1 MSRRAKRDLF
11 KGEKKNRKKLNQ
23 TNTRFLVFTGA
34 VMLLFG
40 VLAYSLFNLQ
50 IVKGSDY
57 AAETGRL
64 SIKSI
69 PIKGSRGMITDVNS
83 VVLAKSEKAYNVT
96 FHRQNEDW
104 DYPTKMLLE
113 AIEIIERHG
122 GALSVTSPLARD
134 AESGQWKFDFGE
146 GISETAWS
154 TRRDYFY
161 SNNYLSARLVTP
173 KQCFDRLRQRYGF
186 TDLGDGKYE
195 LRLDAQG
202 NSVVKDAVTVNNN
215 PVVEV
220 IPVDEE
226 TVLKI
231 TAINTTM
238 QDNAFNSLPIAI
250 AEDVS
255 YETVSEIEGRS
266 MSMPWVGVSMG
277 DKRVYPKGSLAATII
292 GYTGKIQNASYYYS
306 DLKPAGYAMNDHI
319 GQAGIENSMENWL
332 TANISERQGSRLV
345 ETDPSGKVTRVL
357 DYHEPSDGNTVKLT
371 IDSEWQQV
379 AERCIKENVENT
391 RKAQEEKMRDPSWLE
406 TNKDKIASRDWKEY
420 PLKLA
425 TTGVLIVLDV
435 QTGNLKAL
443 AQYPNYD
450 LNAMVKGGDAALQI
464 VADERGLLMNYA
476 IQTRAEPGS
485 IFKMVTGLAALTN
498 GVLTPTERISDEGR
512 FMNYTNKRED
522 APKCWTNYP
531 KNHSDQTIVEGLTNS
546 CNYFFYTL
554 ASRLYDMDSTERLY
568 KYASQM
574 GLTSKTGIDLPGELR
589 SIVGNQTNLYDM
601 DVSLEEQVTSTP
613 IIVANAIKRHLINYG
628 ASYGIEYDDALLNTC
643 IKKLMDMAI
652 NTSSD
657 DWVVEARP
665 IFMTELQ
672 MTRTMV
678 MQAALMTDLWTYLN
692 TIKWGGSQ
700 EVQMGVGQSI
710 TLLTPIA
717 VARYV
722 GTLNQSAVVWNPNII
737 DSIVSPEGEILS
749 QRNATQFNVLESA
762 KPYMQYILKGMEGV
776 VDETGTAGKF
786 FRKNLW
792 GYEATE
798 VMCGKTGTSQ
808 VTIGGIKLDLEN
820 NGWFVAMTPKEKP
833 EIAVVSFIPNGFS
846 GAYTTTAARDFIKFY
861 LDEKA
866 KKEVDVA
873 LPGGNT
879 LTP

>member
-1 MSRRAKRDLF
+1 MSRRSNRNLF
-11 KGEKKNRKKLNQ
+11 KGDRKPRKKLDQ
-23 TNTRFLVFTGA
+23 TNFRFIFFTTA
-34 VMLLFG
+34 VMVMFG
-40 VLAYSLFNLQ
+40 VLAYGLFNLQ
-50 IVKGSDY
+50 IVKGDEY

-64 SIKSI
+64 SVKSI
-69 PIKGSRGMITDVNS
+69 PIKGSRGMITDINS

-104 DYPTKMLLE
+104 DYPTVMLLE
-113 AIEIIERHG
+113 AIGIIESHG
-122 GALSVTSPLARD
+122 GALSVTSPLRRSE
-134 AESGQWKFDFGE
+134 ESQQWEFDFGE
-146 GISETAWS
+146 GISETSWN
-154 TRRDYFY
+154 TRRSYFY
-161 SNNYLSARLVTP
+161 SNNYLSTRLLTAG
-173 KQCFDRLRQRYGF
+173 QCFDRLRQRYGF
-186 TDLGDGKYE
+186 TDLGNGQYE
-195 LRLDAQG
+195 LRLDKDG
-202 NSVVKDAVTVNNN
+202 NSVVPDAVSPNNS
-215 PVVEV
+215 PVVRV

-226 TVLKI
+226 TVLKVL
-231 TAINTTM
+231 AINTTM

-292 GYTGKIQNASYYYS
+292 GYTGKIQNADYYYS

-332 TANISERQGSRLV
+332 TANITERQGSRVV

-357 DYHEPSDGNTVKLT
+357 SYDEPSDGNTVKLT

-379 AERCIKENVENT
+379 AERCIKENVQNT
-391 RKAQEEKMRDPSWLE
+391 RLAQEDKMRDPSWLE
-406 TNKDKIASRDWKEY
+406 TNKDKIASRDWEEY
-420 PLKLA
+420 RLKMA

-435 QTGNLKAL
+435 RTGNIKAL

-450 LNAMVKGGDAALQI
+450 LNAMVKGGDAALEI

-498 GVLTPTERISDEGR
+498 GVLTPTETINDEGR
-512 FMNYTNKRED
+512 FMRYTKNPAD

-531 KNHSDQTIVEGLTNS
+531 KNHHDQTIVEGLTNS

-554 ASRLYDMDSTERLY
+554 ASRLYDLDNTERLY
-568 KYASQM
+568 KYAAQM

-589 SIVGNQTNLYDM
+589 SIVGNQTNLYDV
-601 DVSLEEQVTSTP
+601 DVSLSEQVTSTP

-628 ASYGIEYDDALLNTC
+628 ASYGIEYDDVRLDTC

-652 NTSSD
+652 NTGSD
-657 DWVVEARP
+657 SWVVQARP
-665 IFMTELQ
+665 IFMQELQ
-672 MTRTMV
+672 MDRSMV
-678 MQAALMTDLWTYLN
+678 MQAALMSDLWNYLN

-717 VARYV
+717 VVRYV
-722 GTLNQSAVVWNPNII
+722 GALNSNAVVWNPNIV

-749 QRNATQFNVLESA
+749 QRTATQFNVLESA

-786 FRKNLW
+786 FKKSLW
-792 GYEATE
+792 GYDATE

-808 VTIGGIKLDLEN
+808 VTIGGIRLDIEN
-820 NGWFVAMTPKEKP
+820 NGWFVAMTPKEDP
-833 EIAVVSFIPNGFS
+833 EIAVVSFVPNGLS

-861 LDEKA
+861 LNEKE
-866 KKEVDVA
+866 KKEVEVV

-879 LTP
+879 LAP

>member
-1 MSRRAKRDLF
+1 MSRTSNRNLF
-11 KGEKKNRKKLNQ
+11 KGEKKQRKKLNQ
-23 TNTRFLVFTGA
+23 TNTRFIIFTTA
-34 VMLLFG
+34 VMAMFG
-40 VLAYSLFNLQ
+40 VLVYGLFNLQ

-104 DYPTKMLLE
+104 DYPTEMLLE
-113 AIEIIERHG
+113 AIEIIESHG
-122 GALSVTSPLARD
+122 GSLSVTSPLRRN
-134 AESGQWKFDFGE
+134 EKNQWEFNFGD
-146 GISETAWS
+146 GISESAWN
-154 TRRDYFY
+154 TRRSYFY
-161 SNNYLSARLVTP
+161 SNNYLSTRLLTAT
-173 KQCFDRLRQRYGF
+173 QCFDRLRQRYGF
-186 TDLGDGKYE
+186 TDMGGGRYE
-195 LRLDAQG
+195 LRLDKDG
-202 NSVVKDAVTVNNN
+202 NAVVQDGASAD
-215 PVVEV
+215 ESLRV
-220 IPVDEE
+220 IKADEE
-226 TVLKI
+226 TVLKVL
-231 TAINTTM
+231 AINTTM

-292 GYTGKIQNASYYYS
+292 GYTGKIQNADYYYS

-332 TANISERQGSRLV
+332 TANITERQGSRVV

-357 DYHEPSDGNTVKLT
+357 SYDEPADGNTVKLT

-379 AERCIKENVENT
+379 AERCIKENVQNT
-391 RKAQEEKMRDPSWLE
+391 RLAQEEKMRDPSWLE
-406 TNKDKIASRDWKEY
+406 TNKDKLASRDWDEY

-435 QTGNLKAL
+435 RTGNIKAL

-450 LNAMVKGGDAALQI
+450 LNAMVKGGDAALEI

-498 GVLTPTERISDEGR
+498 GVLTTTERISDEGR
-512 FMNYTNKRED
+512 FMHYTHNRED

-531 KNHSDQTIVEGLTNS
+531 KNHADQTIVEGLTNS

-554 ASRLYDMDSTERLY
+554 ASRLYDLDSTERLY
-568 KYASQM
+568 KYAAQM

-589 SIVGNQTNLYDM
+589 SIVGNQTNLYDV

-628 ASYGIEYDDALLNTC
+628 ASYGIEYDEVRLDTC

-652 NTSSD
+652 NTNSD
-657 DWVVEARP
+657 DWVVNARP
-665 IFMTELQ
+665 IFMTELN

-717 VARYV
+717 VSRYV
-722 GTLNQSAVVWNPNII
+722 GTLNSHAVVWNPNII

-749 QRNATQFNVLESA
+749 QRTATQFNVLESA
-762 KPYMQYILKGMEGV
+762 KPYMPYILKGMEGV

-786 FRKNLW
+786 FKKSLW
-792 GYEATE
+792 GYNATE

-808 VTIGGIKLDLEN
+808 VTIGGIRLDIEN
-820 NGWFVAMTPKEKP
+820 NGWFVAMTPKEDP
-833 EIAVVSFIPNGFS
+833 EIAVVSFVPNGLS

-861 LDEKA
+861 LNEKA
-866 KKEVDVA
+866 KKDVEVA

-879 LTP
+879 LAP